1 MKKLILASNS
11 PRRKEIFTKMGF
23 DFLVMPSD
31 KEPHIDINAD
41 AINSALN
48 SAKIKAEDIF
58 SRNQDDVVV
67 GADTVVSVDS
77 KVLGKPKDRDDAF
90 NMLKMLSNKK
100 HQVITAVYVCSPKKS
115 KGFVNVTD
123 VEFYD
128 LDDNEINAYIDTNEC
143 MDKAG
148 SYAIQGKGFRLVK
161 AIHGDYNNVVGF
173 PAAEFLRFLKKENIE
188 I

>member
-1 MKKLILASNS
+1 MSKLVLASNS

-31 KEPHIDINAD
+31 KEPETDMNAD
-41 AINSALN
+41 AIKSAYN

-58 SRNQDDVVV
+58 SRKQNDIVV
-67 GADTVVSVDS
+67 GADTVVSIDS
-77 KVLGKPKDRDDAF
+77 KVLGKPKDKQDAF
-90 NMLKMLSNKK
+90 NMLKMLSNKR
-100 HQVITAVYVCSPKKS
+100 HQVITAVYVCSPKKC

-128 LDDNEINAYIDTNEC
+128 LRDDEIEDYLEINEYL
-143 MDKAG
+143 DKAG
-148 SYAIQGKGFRLVK
+148 SYAIQGEGFKLVK
-161 AIHGDYNNVVGF
+161 GIHGDYNNVVGF
-173 PAAEFLRFLKKENIE
+173 PAAEFLRFLKEENIK